1 MSFKFAIPGK
11 EETPVPGTDTR
22 SGEGH
27 TGLTSEKFVDWL
39 P

>member
-1 MSFKFAIPGK
+1 MPSDNAIPRK
-11 EETPVPGTDTR
+11 EETPVPGTDTK

-27 TGLTSEKFVDWL
+27 TGLTGIQIVECL

>member
-1 MSFKFAIPGK
+1 MPSENAIPEK

-27 TGLTSEKFVDWL
+27 TGLTGIQMVEYL